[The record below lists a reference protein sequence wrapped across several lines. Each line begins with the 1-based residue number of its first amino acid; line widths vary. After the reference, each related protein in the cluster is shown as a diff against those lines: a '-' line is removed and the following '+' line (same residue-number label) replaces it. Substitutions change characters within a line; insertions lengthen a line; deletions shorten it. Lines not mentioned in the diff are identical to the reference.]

1 MPIDSP
7 HQPPTKRSSRPRM
20 VPYAA
25 LAALCLLAG
34 GCNVLSSGRKY
45 TLAKIDRQGNLVEPH
60 RRLPPADDG
69 LERVP
74 RRLSV
79 VLNGGFIRYLD
90 AVDRPEVAIFARV
103 KVRKPNEAE
112 ETLVFEKVYLMSENA
127 SEQLVLAKDTFLPR
141 EDIPL
146 LPGIEYDGKDEIY
159 VSLRVVELDSADND
173 RIRSLVN
180 AAASATATIDPHTA
194 LGASVFQ
201 TVLTFLTRNNPDDIE
216 FQFDFALIPGSDRP
230 TVVVDQSERYLVLP
244 PCIAR
249 YAVLK
254 TEHRD
259 RLIYPDNY
267 FDAAQHGV
275 RYLLASLLKI
285 GTLGV
290 CNWTVWNWLGGDPE
304 DDFYLKIM
312 GRPFATDRSAWRLPE
327 FTHDGL
333 KVAQD
338 AGVVRAPGSHLVYCS
353 KTTNGQGTVEQRR
366 TFVDQ
371 GYLTLSV
378 IETREGIDVAS
389 LRAANRAKKSIDSLV
404 RTAQLEPEAFRA
416 AVESVAADTIRVK
429 FKGRLGGEL
438 EDLLAG
444 AKSPAE
450 VSRAFRAVEQR
461 MDELGI
467 SAVQRTALRADLLAI
482 AQSKHRSLGGSG
494 ELAGARLERDVALLT
509 QAAADQPFR
518 GQVKLIHPTGAKLE
532 LLSSSPT
539 TGVEAPVTVAGLTYS
554 TIRLESASGAPAEH
568 TVRVLVGGVLYEFGL
583 MLVGRLTAQT
593 IEVGDATGTAWQVG
607 APWSPG
613 RQLRITVRETIGNRP
628 ALQWLKEHGMPL
640 TARLGDKD
648 LPAELDAEGRLRLT
662 NNTTAAVEPGAIALR
677 PSVVLPR

>member
-1 MPIDSP
+1 
-7 HQPPTKRSSRPRM
+7 M

-389 LRAANRAKKSIDSLV
+389 LRA
-404 RTAQLEPEAFRA
+404 
-416 AVESVAADTIRVK
+416 
-429 FKGRLGGEL
+429 
-438 EDLLAG
+438 
-444 AKSPAE
+444 
-450 VSRAFRAVEQR
+450 
-461 MDELGI
+461 
-467 SAVQRTALRADLLAI
+467 DLLAI